1 MSQNPHDIP
10 RLARAYRL
18 LVLWFGSH
26 LIVGLLTIVSR
37 SGVRLTVAPIPFP
50 PETPLEIALFT
61 GNLVVFVAVGYYAYR
76 TGEALG
82 SRVPLLWVLGMVT
95 PFVSI
100 IVLLTLSSR
109 AAAICRQNGIP
120 VGFFGPKLSSR

>member
-1 MSQNPHDIP
+1 M
-10 RLARAYRL
+10 
-18 LVLWFGSH
+18 
-26 LIVGLLTIVSR
+26 
-37 SGVRLTVAPIPFP
+37 VRLEPHRGPADGRVAVERAAYGAPIPFP